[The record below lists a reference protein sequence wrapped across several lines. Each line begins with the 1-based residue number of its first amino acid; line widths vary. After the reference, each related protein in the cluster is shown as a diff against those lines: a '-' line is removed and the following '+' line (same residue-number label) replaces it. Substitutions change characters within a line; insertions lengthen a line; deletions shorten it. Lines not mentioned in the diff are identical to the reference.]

1 MNKTTKRAFAVIPVI
16 ALFLAASVL
25 LMYLFAANG
34 ALWSSHKANSHI
46 FSSGQIT
53 NAGSVYDSF
62 GVTLAYS
69 SDVRRVYNSNANI
82 RRSTLHAVGDMS
94 GVISTGAQSAYKKY
108 LTGYSFVNGIYSLKK
123 YGTGNDVYL
132 SLCASA
138 CSAALSS
145 LSGFNGAVGAYNYK
159 TGELLC
165 NVSAPT
171 YDINNPPSDLH
182 TNPKYDGIFLNRLFS
197 GVYTPGSV
205 MKIITAVCAIE
216 NIPDISSRTFVCN
229 GKVKIGGSDI
239 ICMSTHGEITFS
251 EALNK
256 SCNCAFGEISRI
268 LGKDK
273 LTATANSLGF
283 NTALKA
289 DGINLAI
296 STFDL
301 SKANEHFVSWAG
313 IGQYET
319 LLNPCH
325 MMMIAGA
332 VANNGS
338 GISPSVINKIV
349 SPSGITVFKS
359 STPSAAVTINPAT
372 AAALRSLLRSNVEL
386 QYGDYRF
393 PNLKMCGKTGTA
405 EIDGAASHSWFVGFS
420 LREDFPVAIVVIA
433 ENAGSGS
440 GVAINTANAVMQSLL
455 SNLL

>member
-1 MNKTTKRAFAVIPVI
+1 MNKTTRRAFAVIPFI
-16 ALFLAASVL
+16 ALFLAASVF
-25 LMYLFAANG
+25 LMYLFASNG
-34 ALWSSHKANSHI
+34 SVWSSHKNNTHI
-46 FSSGQIT
+46 FSSGRIV

-69 SDVRRVYNSNANI
+69 SNGNRLYNSNASI
-82 RRSTLHAVGDMS
+82 RRSTLHAVGDTS
-94 GVISTGAQSAYKKY
+94 GVISTGAQNAYKKY

-123 YGTGNDVYL
+123 YDTGNSIYL
-132 SLCASA
+132 SLSARA
-138 CSAALSS
+138 CSAALSA
-145 LSGFNGAVGAYNYK
+145 LNGFNGAVGAYNYK

-171 YDINNPPSDLH
+171 YDINNIPSDLYS
-182 TNPKYDGIFLNRLFS
+182 NSKYDGVFLNRFFS

-205 MKIITAVCAIE
+205 MKIVTAICAIE

-229 GKVKIGGSDI
+229 GKVEIGGSDI

-251 EALNK
+251 QALNK
-256 SCNCAFGEISRI
+256 SCNCAFAEISRL
-268 LGKDK
+268 LGKTK
-273 LTATANSLGF
+273 LTATANALGF

-289 DGINLAI
+289 DGVNLAI

-301 SKANEHFVSWAG
+301 SDANEHFVSWAG

-338 GISPSVINKIV
+338 GVSPSVLSKV
-349 SPSGITVFKS
+349 VTPSDITVFKAS
-359 STPSAAVTINPAT
+359 ASPSPISVNPAT
-372 AAALRSLLRSNVEL
+372 AKALRSLLRSNVEL
-386 QYGDYRF
+386 QYGDSRF

-405 EIDGAASHSWFVGFS
+405 EIDGKASHSWFVGFS
-420 LREDFPVAIVVIA
+420 LRDDFPVAVVVIA

-440 GVAINTANAVMQSLL
+440 GVAINTANAVLQSLL
-455 SNLL
+455 SVY

>member
-16 ALFLAASVL
+16 ALFLAASIF

-34 ALWSSHKANSHI
+34 ALWSSHKANAHV
-46 FSSGQIT
+46 FSSGQLT

-69 SDVRRVYNSNANI
+69 SNGNRIYNSNTSI

-108 LTGYSFVNGIYSLKK
+108 LTGYSFINGIYSLKK
-123 YGTGNDVYL
+123 YGSGNDVYL
-132 SLCASA
+132 SLSAAA
-138 CSAALSS
+138 CSAALSA
-145 LSGFNGAVGAYNYK
+145 LNGYNGAVGAYNYK

-171 YDINNPPSDLH
+171 YDINNVPSDLY
-182 TNPKYDGIFLNRLFS
+182 TNPKYDGVFLNRLFS

-216 NIPDISSRTFVCN
+216 NIPDISTRTFVCN
-229 GKVKIGGSDI
+229 GKINIGGSDI

-251 EALNK
+251 QALNK
-256 SCNCAFGEISRI
+256 SCNCAFAEISKM
-268 LGKDK
+268 LGKQK
-273 LTATANSLGF
+273 LTATANALGF

-313 IGQYET
+313 VGQYET

-332 VANNGS
+332 IANNGS
-338 GISPSVINKIV
+338 GLSPSVISKVV

-359 STPSAAVTINPAT
+359 SSPMSSVTMNPSTAV
-372 AAALRSLLRSNVEL
+372 ALRSLLRSNVEL
-386 QYGDYRF
+386 QYGDSRF

-405 EIDGAASHSWFVGFS
+405 EIDGKASHSWFVGFS
-420 LREDFPVAIVVIA
+420 LREDFPVAVVVVA

-440 GVAINTANAVMQSLL
+440 GIAINTANAVLQSLL
-455 SNLL
+455 SVF

>member
-1 MNKTTKRAFAVIPVI
+1 MNKTTRRAFAVAPLI
-16 ALFLAASVL
+16 ALFLAASIF

-34 ALWSSHKANSHI
+34 AAWSSHKANSHI
-46 FSSGQIT
+46 FSSGQLT

-69 SDVRRVYNSNANI
+69 SNGNRVYNSNSSI
-82 RRSTLHAVGDMS
+82 RRSTLHAVGDMA
-94 GVISTGAQSAYKKY
+94 GVISTGAQHAYKKH
-108 LTGYSFVNGIYSLKK
+108 LTGYSFVNGIFSLKK

-132 SLCASA
+132 SLCADA
-138 CSAALSS
+138 CSVALSS
-145 LSGFNGAVGAYNYK
+145 LNGFNGAVGAYNYK

-171 YDINNPPSDLH
+171 YDINNVPSDLH
-182 TNPKYDGIFLNRLFS
+182 TNSKYDGVFLNRLFS

-205 MKIITAVCAIE
+205 MKIVTAVCAIE

-229 GKVKIGGSDI
+229 GKVNIGGSDI

-251 EALNK
+251 QALNK
-256 SCNCAFGEISRI
+256 SCNCAFAEISKT
-268 LGKDK
+268 LGKSK
-273 LTATANSLGF
+273 LTATANALGF
-283 NTALKA
+283 NTAIKA
-289 DGINLAI
+289 DGVNLAI

-301 SKANEHFVSWAG
+301 SSANEHFVSWAG
-313 IGQYET
+313 VGQYET

-338 GISPSVINKIV
+338 GISPSVLNKIE
-349 SPSGITVFKS
+349 SPSGITIFKAS
-359 STPSAAVTINPAT
+359 ASPSPISLNPSTAK
-372 AAALRSLLRSNVEL
+372 ALRSLLRSNVEL
-386 QYGDYRF
+386 QYGDSRF

-405 EIDGAASHSWFVGFS
+405 EIDGKTSHSWFVGFS
-420 LREDFPVAIVVIA
+420 LREDFPIAIVVVA

-440 GVAINTANAVMQSLL
+440 GVAINTANAVLQSLL
-455 SNLL
+455 SHF